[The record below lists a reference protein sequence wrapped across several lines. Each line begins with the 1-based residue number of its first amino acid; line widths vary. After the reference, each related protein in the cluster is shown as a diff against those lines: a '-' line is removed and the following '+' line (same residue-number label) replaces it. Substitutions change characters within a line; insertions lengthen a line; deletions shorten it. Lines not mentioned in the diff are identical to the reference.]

1 MTIICEFCKAE
12 VTTAYSLNRH
22 KKINK
27 KCLSIQFPDKDAH
40 SIENE
45 FLIPCNYCKVNISKY
60 GLPKHMEKCKIRTR
74 IIQEL
79 KESESKTSNI
89 SDDSDE
95 SFEVEDEG
103 EGSSEIKGESENKD
117 DSEIKIKKNKDFEKK
132 YNELKVKYDEL
143 VKKNEK
149 LEDELKF
156 SQKQY
161 KTYYDSFDEVD
172 DLYMDLKEKHSEME
186 KELTYYKLLAG
197 PNVFIYR
204 QL

>member
-45 FLIPCNYCKVNISKY
+45 FLIPCIYCKVNISKY
-60 GLPKHMEKCKIRTR
+60 GLPKHMEKCKIRTK

-79 KESESKTSNI
+79 KESASKD
-89 SDDSDE
+89 SDDDSEHSDD
-95 SFEVEDEG
+95 VE
-103 EGSSEIKGESENKD
+103 D
-117 DSEIKIKKNKDFEKK
+117 DSEIQINDFEKK
-132 YNELKVKYDEL
+132 YNELKTKYDEL
-143 VKKNEK
+143 VKKNET

-186 KELTYYKLLAG
+186 KELTYYKLISG

>member
-79 KESESKTSNI
+79 KESESKASSNDSDD

-95 SFEVEDEG
+95 VEVEG
-103 EGSSEIKGESENKD
+103 EGSSETKD

-132 YNELKVKYDEL
+132 FNELKAKYDEL
-143 VKKNEK
+143 LKNNEK

-172 DLYMDLKEKHSEME
+172 DLYMDLKEKYSEIE

>member
-79 KESESKTSNI
+79 KESESKASSNDSDD

-95 SFEVEDEG
+95 GEVEG
-103 EGSSEIKGESENKD
+103 EGSSETKD

-132 YNELKVKYDEL
+132 FNELKAKYDEL

-172 DLYMDLKEKHSEME
+172 DLYMDLKEKYSEIE